1 MGVFATQDHIEEIFT
16 QCSERY
22 EITATFRFELYKYL
36 YESEVRNTCLL
47 YTSDAADE

>member
-1 MGVFATQDHIEEIFT
+1 MGVFATQDHVEEIFT

-36 YESEVRNTCLL
+36 YESEVRNTP
-47 YTSDAADE
+47 SQADGSITGE